1 MKKYIISIVCALCA
15 ISGTAWAGPVDSQD
29 AKLKA
34 AAFLQ
39 KQAAH
44 TNNARRAAAMRAP
57 QLNEVKA
64 FGEALH
70 VFNVGGD
77 NGFVIV
83 SGDDRTEDI
92 LGYVEGGKFDPNN
105 MPSNMRFW
113 LQMYADQIRSLS
125 NSDVQRGPR
134 RAPYAN
140 IEPLVETNWDQRNDY
155 NDMLFFDSAEM
166 LEEYGAD
173 ADDVYTGCAATSMAQ
188 ALYQAAQQYKKKHG
202 VWPSNKTTE
211 IPSYEVS
218 SSGKI
223 NNGKAMPALDPIVFD
238 WEHMLPNYARKFA
251 SPTDEQIKAVATLMA
266 YCGRAMHM
274 EYGTSSSDAAF
285 VYMPFRMAAYFGIQ
299 PYVKNM
305 DRTYYTTEKWEDL
318 IYNELQNGRAVPYT
332 GVSGPTTSDPGHAF
346 ILDGYKD
353 GLWHINW
360 GWGMAE
366 AINDAHYNG
375 YFSLSVMQ
383 PDKSG
388 TAQVSGGALDSEYKY
403 LQQATIGVSFDAVEG
418 NVANTCY
425 VHRSYPG
432 TGYSETTTKV
442 SYLNY
447 KVKGIDYSLDGAWAI
462 ANEDGTFT
470 ILKKDYENRE
480 FVMFGDMDIK
490 TQYIDELPVDGVADG
505 TYTVLHVSSL
515 PGENN
520 WVADDGTDLMN
531 FTITVAS
538 GKITNVVC
546 HPVAITTSSLSVTN
560 VEFIGE
566 MNANEENTVR
576 VTVNNAGDDFFGN
589 LALYYNTTTTPSSSK
604 RYVQLATLK
613 PGETT
618 HDFVVKLPKGEYNL
632 WFYAWAADG
641 YAGSYFD
648 SGRKMFIGYGAD
660 ANKVKVD
667 NLQFD
672 GQTGTALE
680 VKSVN
685 GVLANEVT
693 GSFDITNSSG
703 HIYNNTYYV
712 AVEYGSGYSKK
723 TYALTELPVSVEEG
737 THSIPFNLGAVS
749 GLESGV
755 TYKVRLYSKNG
766 GEEVDVTTKEMTLQP
781 YFRYWLADGTV
792 KEAKEPTS
800 WWTEGKTMDADA
812 KANAVA
818 IDMRGIKRDYMD
830 EVTNP
835 NCIYYMSE
843 SQKPSS
849 TSSDFGKT
857 NNVIEGV
864 AEKMTVDA
872 AYSFYA
878 PEAFTAKEISFAKK
892 FENGRVN
899 KAENPCW
906 YTIVL
911 PFEVNSVKQGTKNLK
926 WFKSANDKRCHF
938 WLMEFTGATGDALT
952 FDYATTFEAN
962 KPYIISVP
970 GSGWGDNWNLAG
982 KELTFRGVNVE
993 VPATALEPVIFGGKE
1008 FTPTF
1013 STITASGY
1021 IMNAEGTNF
1030 AKKREGTVN
1039 AYNAYFSD
1047 NATSVNALRIVI
1059 EGEEATGIEQIE
1071 NGASSIGNE
1080 PIFNLNGQRL
1090 EQKQRG
1096 VNIVGGRKIVVK

>member
-15 ISGTAWAGPVDSQD
+15 INGTAWAGPVDSQD
-29 AKLKA
+29 AKQKA

-44 TNNARRAAAMRAP
+44 AGNARRAAALRAP

-83 SGDDRTEDI
+83 SGDDRTEEI
-92 LGYVEGGKFDPNN
+92 LGYVEGGSFDPNN
-105 MPSNMRFW
+105 MPDNMRFW
-113 LQMYADQIRSLS
+113 LQMYADQIRSLG

-134 RAPYAN
+134 REAKAN
-140 IEPLVETNWDQRNDY
+140 IEPLVVTNWDQRNDY
-155 NDMLFFDSAEM
+155 NDKLFFDSEEM
-166 LEEYGAD
+166 LTEAGAD

-202 VWPSNKTTE
+202 QWPSNPTAQ
-211 IPSYEVS
+211 IPSYTVS

-223 NNGKAMPALDPIVFD
+223 NNGKAMKALDPIVFD
-238 WEHMLPNYARKFA
+238 WEHMLPNYARKVA
-251 SPTDEQIKAVATLMA
+251 TPTEQEIDAVATLMA

-274 EYGTSSSDAAF
+274 EYGTTSSDAAF

-305 DRTYYTTEKWEDL
+305 DRTYYTSQQWEDL
-318 IYNELQNGRAVPYT
+318 LYNELQNGRAVPYT

-388 TAQVSGGALDSEYKY
+388 TAAVSGGALDSEYKY
-403 LQQATIGVSFDAVEG
+403 LQQATIGVSFDPVEG
-418 NVANTCY
+418 GVANTCY
-425 VHRSYPG
+425 THIGGDR
-432 TGYSETTTKV
+432 GYNSSTTSVT
-442 SYLNY
+442 YLNY
-447 KVKGIDYSLDGAWAI
+447 KVKGGDYSLDGAWAI
-462 ANEDGTFT
+462 ANEDGSFT
-470 ILKKDYENRE
+470 ILKKDFENRE
-480 FVMFGDMDIK
+480 FAMFGDMEVYN
-490 TQYIDELPVDGVADG
+490 QYIDELPVDGIADG

-515 PGENN
+515 PGQNQ
-520 WVADDGTDLMN
+520 WVADDGTELMN

-546 HPVAITTSSLSVTN
+546 HPVSITTSSLSVTN
-560 VEFIGE
+560 VEFIGN

-576 VTVNNAGDDFFGN
+576 VTVNNASDDFFGN
-589 LALYYNTTTTPSSSK
+589 LALYYNTTTSPTSSK

-660 ANKVKVD
+660 ANKVQVG
-667 NLQFD
+667 NLQFE

-685 GVLANEVT
+685 GVLSEELK
-693 GSFDITNSSG
+693 GSFDITNSAG
-703 HIYNNTYYV
+703 HTFNNTYYV
-712 AVEYGSGYSKK
+712 CVEYGVTK
-723 TYALTELPVSVEEG
+723 YANVEVPVSVEEG
-737 THSIPFNLGAVS
+737 TTTIPFSLGVVS
-749 GLESGV
+749 GLTSG
-755 TYKVRLYSKNG
+755 TNYKVRLYTKDGSTETNIGDAKNL
-766 GEEVDVTTKEMTLQP
+766 TLQP

-864 AEKMTVDA
+864 AEKVALDA
-872 AYSFYA
+872 AYAFYA
-878 PEAFTAKEISFAKK
+878 PEAFTAQEITYTRTFA
-892 FENGRVN
+892 NGNNDDGRGW
-899 KAENPCW
+899 E
-906 YTIVL
+906 TIVL
-911 PFEVNSVKQGTKNLK
+911 PFEVNSVKQGTKNIS
-926 WFKSANDKRCHF
+926 WFHSATDKRKHF
-938 WLMEFTGATGDALT
+938 WLMELTGADADVLT
-952 FDYATTFEAN
+952 FDYATAFEAN

-970 GSGWGDNWNLAG
+970 GDKWGANWNLTG
-982 KELTFRGVNVE
+982 KQITFRGLNVE
-993 VPATALEPVIFGGKE
+993 VPATALEPVVYGGKE
-1008 FTPTF
+1008 FTGVFAT
-1013 STITASGY
+1013 TNVTGY
-1021 IMNAEGTNF
+1021 ILNADGTKF
-1030 AKKREGTVN
+1030 ESTTADVKPF
-1039 AYNAYFSD
+1039 NAYFAD
-1047 NATSVNALRIVI
+1047 DATSANALRIVI
-1059 EGEEATGIEQIE
+1059 EGEEATGIEAIDNSQLTT
-1071 NGASSIGNE
+1071 GNE

>member
-1 MKKYIISIVCALCA
+1 MKKYIISIICALCA

-83 SGDDRTEDI
+83 SGDDRTEEI
-92 LGYVEGGKFDPNN
+92 LGYVEGGSFDPSH
-105 MPSNMRFW
+105 MPDNMRFW
-113 LQMYADQIRSLS
+113 LQMYADQIRSLG

-134 RAPYAN
+134 RAPYATV
-140 IEPLVETNWDQRNDY
+140 EPLVVTNWDQRNDY
-155 NDMLFFDSAEM
+155 NDKLFFDSAEM
-166 LEEYGAD
+166 LDAAGAD

-274 EYGTSSSDAAF
+274 EYGTTSSDAAF

-332 GVSGPTTSDPGHAF
+332 GVSGPSTSDPGHAF

-388 TAQVSGGALDSEYKY
+388 TAHVSGGALDSEYKY
-403 LQQATIGVSFDAVEG
+403 LQQATIGVSFDPVEG
-418 NVANTCY
+418 VANTCY
-425 VHRSYPG
+425 THINGGR
-432 TGYSETTTKV
+432 GYSAYTTEVT
-442 SYLNY
+442 YLNY
-447 KVKGIDYSLDGAWAI
+447 NVEGGVFTLDGAWAI
-462 ANEDGTFT
+462 DNGNGNYT
-470 ILKKDYENRE
+470 ILKKDYEGRLFNRRTTDDYGE
-480 FVMFGDMDIK
+480 YGDLTAY
-490 TQYIDELPVDGVADG
+490 TQRINQLPVDGVADG

-520 WVADDGTDLMN
+520 WFADDGTDLMN
-531 FTITVAS
+531 FTITVS
-538 GKITNVVC
+538 GGKITDVVC

-604 RYVQLATLK
+604 KYVQLATLK

-641 YAGSYFD
+641 YADSYFD

-660 ANKVKVD
+660 ANKVQVG
-667 NLQFD
+667 NLQFE

-685 GVLANEVT
+685 GVLSEELK
-693 GSFDITNSSG
+693 GSFDITNSAG
-703 HIYNNTYYV
+703 HTFNNTYYV
-712 AVEYGSGYSKK
+712 CVEYGVTK
-723 TYALTELPVSVEEG
+723 YANVEVPVSVEEG
-737 THSIPFNLGAVS
+737 TTTIPFSLGVVS
-749 GLESGV
+749 GLTSGT
-755 TYKVRLYSKNG
+755 TYKVRLYTKDGSTETNIGDAKNL
-766 GEEVDVTTKEMTLQP
+766 TLQP

-800 WWTEGKTMDADA
+800 YYTEGKIMDPDA

-818 IDMRGIKRDYMD
+818 IDLRGINEDYIRMTTNTNCLFYLAAD
-830 EVTNP
+830 QSLDSEFSSANKVINGTASKVTLNGS
-835 NCIYYMSE
+835 YA
-843 SQKPSS
+843 
-849 TSSDFGKT
+849 F
-857 NNVIEGV
+857 
-864 AEKMTVDA
+864 
-872 AYSFYA
+872 FA
-878 PEAFTAKEISFAKK
+878 PETFTAQEITYTRTFA
-892 FENGRVN
+892 NGN
-899 KAENPCW
+899 NDDGKGWE
-906 YTIVL
+906 TIVL
-911 PFEVNSVKQGTKNLK
+911 PFEVNSVKQGTKNIS
-926 WFKSANDKRCHF
+926 WFHSATDKRKHF
-938 WLMEFTGATGDALT
+938 WLMELTGADADVLT
-952 FDYATTFEAN
+952 FDYATAFEAN

-970 GSGWGDNWNLAG
+970 GDKWGANWNLVNKAI
-982 KELTFRGVNVE
+982 TFRGVNVE
-993 VPATALEPVIFGGKE
+993 VPATVLEPVVFGGKE
-1008 FTPTF
+1008 FTGVFAAT
-1013 STITASGY
+1013 SVTGY
-1021 IMNAEGTNF
+1021 ILNADGTKFENKTADVKPF
-1030 AKKREGTVN
+1030 
-1039 AYNAYFSD
+1039 NAYFAAD
-1047 NATSVNALRIVI
+1047 GAAANALRIQI
-1059 EGEEATGIEQIE
+1059 NGEETNGIHQIE

>member
-1 MKKYIISIVCALCA
+1 MKKIAYYISIFMAVML
-15 ISGTAWAGPVDSQD
+15 STTAMAGHVDSEA
-29 AKLKA
+29 AKQKA
-34 AAFLQ
+34 AAFL
-39 KQAAH
+39 KQQAPQAK
-44 TNNARRAAAMRAP
+44 NARRAAALRAP
-57 QLNEVKA
+57 RLTEAEA
-64 FGEALH
+64 FGSALH
-70 VFNVGGD
+70 VFNVAGD

-83 SGDDRTEDI
+83 SGDDRTEEI
-92 LGYVEGGKFDPNN
+92 LGYVEGGRFDVNSL
-105 MPSNMRFW
+105 PSNMRFW
-113 LQMYADQIRSLS
+113 LQMYADQIRSLGNS
-125 NSDVQRGPR
+125 NVQRGPR
-134 RAPYAN
+134 RAPYATV
-140 IEPLVETNWDQRNDY
+140 EPLVMTNWDQRNDY
-155 NDMLFFDSAEM
+155 NDKLFFDSEEM
-166 LEEYGAD
+166 LTEADAD

-202 VWPSNKTTE
+202 QWPSNPTAQ
-211 IPSYEVS
+211 IPSYTIS

-223 NNGKAMPALDPIVFD
+223 NNDKAMKALDPIVFD
-238 WEHMLPNYARKFA
+238 WEHMLPNYARKVA
-251 SPTDEQIKAVATLMA
+251 TPTEQEIDAVATLMA

-274 EYGTSSSDAAF
+274 EYGTTSSDAAF

-305 DRTYYTTEKWEDL
+305 DRTYYTSQQWEDL
-318 IYNELQNGRAVPYT
+318 LYNELQNGRAVPYT

-388 TAQVSGGALDSEYKY
+388 TAAVSGGALDSEYKY
-403 LQQATIGVSFDAVEG
+403 LQQATIGVSFDPVEG
-418 NVANTCY
+418 EVANTCY
-425 VHRSYPG
+425 THIGGGR
-432 TGYSETTTKV
+432 GYSSSTTRVT
-442 SYLNY
+442 YLNY
-447 KVKGIDYSLDGAWAI
+447 KVKGGDYSLDGAWAI
-462 ANEDGTFT
+462 ANEDGSFT
-470 ILKKDYENRE
+470 ILKKDFENRE
-480 FVMFGDMDIK
+480 FAMFGDMEAYN
-490 TQYIDELPVDGVADG
+490 QYIDELPVDGIADG

-515 PGENN
+515 PGQNQ
-520 WVADDGTDLMN
+520 WVADDGTELMN

-546 HPVAITTSSLSVTN
+546 HPVSITTSSLSVTN
-560 VEFIGE
+560 VEFIGN

-576 VTVNNAGDDFFGN
+576 VTVNNSGDDFFGN
-589 LALYYNTTTTPSSSK
+589 LALYYNTTASPTSSK

-660 ANKVKVD
+660 ANKVQVG
-667 NLQFD
+667 NLQFE

-685 GVLANEVT
+685 GVLSEELK
-693 GSFDITNSSG
+693 GSFDITNSTG
-703 HIYNNTYYV
+703 HTFNNTYYV
-712 AVEYGSGYSKK
+712 CVEYGVTK
-723 TYALTELPVSVEEG
+723 YANVEVPVSVEEG
-737 THSIPFNLGAVS
+737 TTTIPFSLGVVS
-749 GLESGV
+749 GLTSGT
-755 TYKVRLYSKNG
+755 TYKVRLYTKDGSTETNIGDAKNL
-766 GEEVDVTTKEMTLQP
+766 TLQP

-857 NNVIEGV
+857 NNVIDGTV
-864 AEKMTVDA
+864 EKMTIDGNYA
-872 AYSFYA
+872 FYA
-878 PEAFTAKEISFAKK
+878 PEAFTAQEITYTRTFA
-892 FENGRVN
+892 NGN
-899 KAENPCW
+899 NDDGKGWE
-906 YTIVL
+906 TIVL
-911 PFEVNSVKQGTKNLK
+911 PFEVNSVKQGTKNIS
-926 WFKSANDKRCHF
+926 WFHSATDKRKHF
-938 WLMEFTGATGDALT
+938 WLMELTGADADVLT
-952 FDYATTFEAN
+952 FDYATAFEAN

-970 GSGWGDNWNLAG
+970 GDKWGANWNLVNKAI
-982 KELTFRGVNVE
+982 TFRGVNVE
-993 VPATALEPVIFGGKE
+993 VPATALESVVYGGKE
-1008 FTPTF
+1008 FTGVFAT
-1013 STITASGY
+1013 TNVTGY
-1021 IMNAEGTNF
+1021 ILNADGTKF
-1030 AKKREGTVN
+1030 ESTTADLKPF
-1039 AYNAYFSD
+1039 NAYFAADGSAKSL
-1047 NATSVNALRIVI
+1047 NIVI
-1059 EGEEATGIEQIE
+1059 NGEETNGIEAISNSQLI
-1071 NGASSIGNE
+1071 NGNE
-1080 PIFNLNGQRL
+1080 PIYNLNGQRL

-1096 VNIVGGRKIVVK
+1096 VNIIGGRKVVVR

>member
-113 LQMYADQIRSLS
+113 LQMYADQIRSLG

-134 RAPYAN
+134 RAPYAT
-140 IEPLVETNWDQRNDY
+140 IEPLVVTNWDQRNDY
-155 NDMLFFDSAEM
+155 NDKLFFDSEEM
-166 LEEYGAD
+166 LTEAGAD

-202 VWPSNKTTE
+202 QWPSNPTAQ
-211 IPSYEVS
+211 IPSYTIS

-223 NNGKAMPALDPIVFD
+223 NNEKAMKALDPIVFD

-251 SPTDEQIKAVATLMA
+251 TPTEQEIDAVATLMA

-274 EYGTSSSDAAF
+274 EYGTTSSDAAF

-305 DRTYYTTEKWEDL
+305 DRTYYTSQQWEDL
-318 IYNELQNGRAVPYT
+318 LYNELQNGRAVPYT

-375 YFSLSVMQ
+375 YFSLSVLQ

-388 TAQVSGGALDSEYKY
+388 TAAVSGGALDSEYKY
-403 LQQATIGVSFDAVEG
+403 LQQATIGVSFDPVEG
-418 NVANTCY
+418 EVANTCY
-425 VHRSYPG
+425 THIGGGR
-432 TGYSETTTKV
+432 GYSSSTTRVT
-442 SYLNY
+442 YLNY
-447 KVKGIDYSLDGAWAI
+447 KVKGGDYSLDGAWAI
-462 ANEDGTFT
+462 ANEDGSFT

-480 FVMFGDMDIK
+480 FAMFGDMEAYN
-490 TQYIDELPVDGVADG
+490 QYIDELPVDGIADG

-515 PGENN
+515 PGQNQ
-520 WVADDGTDLMN
+520 WVADDGTELMN

-546 HPVAITTSSLSVTN
+546 HPVSITTSSLTVTN
-560 VEFIGE
+560 VEFIGN

-576 VTVNNAGDDFFGN
+576 VTVNNSGDDFFGN
-589 LALYYNTTTTPSSSK
+589 LALYYNTTATPTSSK

-660 ANKVKVD
+660 ANKVQVG
-667 NLQFD
+667 NLQFE
-672 GQTGTALE
+672 GQTGTELE

-685 GVLANEVT
+685 GVLSEELK
-693 GSFDITNSSG
+693 GSFDITNSAG
-703 HIYNNTYYV
+703 HTFNNTYYV
-712 AVEYGSGYSKK
+712 CVEYGVTK
-723 TYALTELPVSVEEG
+723 YANVEVPVSVEEG
-737 THSIPFNLGAVS
+737 TTTIPFSLGVVS
-749 GLESGV
+749 GLTSGT
-755 TYKVRLYSKNG
+755 TYKVRLYTKDGSTETNIGDAKNL
-766 GEEVDVTTKEMTLQP
+766 TLQP

-800 WWTEGKTMDADA
+800 YYTEGKVMDPDA

-818 IDMRGIKRDYMD
+818 IDLRGINEDYIRMT
-830 EVTNP
+830 TNT
-835 NCIYYMSE
+835 NCLFYL
-843 SQKPSS
+843 
-849 TSSDFGKT
+849 SSDQSLDSEFSKANKVFAGEADK
-857 NNVIEGV
+857 V
-864 AEKMTVDA
+864 TVDA
-872 AYSFYA
+872 KYGFYA
-878 PEAFTAKEISFAKK
+878 PEAFTAKEISFVRK
-892 FENGRVN
+892 FTNGN
-899 KAENPCW
+899 DSTGEGW
-906 YTIVL
+906 ETIVL
-911 PFEVNSVKQGTKNLK
+911 PFEVNSVKQDTKNLK

-938 WLMEFTGATGDALT
+938 WLMEFTGVTGDALT

-970 GSGWGDNWNLAG
+970 GEKWGDNWNLTN
-982 KELTFRGVNVE
+982 KEITFRGVNVE
-993 VPATALEPVIFGGKE
+993 VPATALKPVVYGGKE
-1008 FTPTF
+1008 FTGTF
-1013 STITASGY
+1013 AQTTVNGY
-1021 IMNAEGTNF
+1021 VMNAAGNKFENGE
-1030 AKKREGTVN
+1030 ATVK
-1039 AYNAYFSD
+1039 AYNAYFAADGSAKSL
-1047 NATSVNALRIVI
+1047 NIVI
-1059 EGEEATGIEQIE
+1059 NGEETNGIHQIE

>member
-15 ISGTAWAGPVDSQD
+15 ISGTVWAGPVDSQD

-113 LQMYADQIRSLS
+113 LQMYADQIRSLG

-155 NDMLFFDSAEM
+155 NDKLFFDSEEM
-166 LEEYGAD
+166 LTEAGAD

-202 VWPSNKTTE
+202 QWPSNPTAQ
-211 IPSYEVS
+211 IPSYTIS

-223 NNGKAMPALDPIVFD
+223 NNEKAMKALDPIVFD

-251 SPTDEQIKAVATLMA
+251 QPTEQEIEAVATLMA

-274 EYGTSSSDAAF
+274 EYGTTSSDAAF

-388 TAQVSGGALDSEYKY
+388 TAHVSGGALDSEYKY
-403 LQQATIGVSFDAVEG
+403 LQQATIGVSFDPVDD
-418 NVANTCY
+418 VANTCY
-425 VHRSYPG
+425 THIGGSR
-432 TGYSETTTKV
+432 GYSSSTTKV
-442 SYLNY
+442 TYLNY
-447 KVKGIDYSLDGAWAI
+447 KVKGGDYSLDGAWAI

-480 FVMFGDMDIK
+480 FVMFGDQASYS
-490 TQYIDELPVDGVADG
+490 QYIDELPVDGVADG

-531 FTITVAS
+531 FTITVANN
-538 GKITNVVC
+538 KITNVVC
-546 HPVAITTSSLSVTN
+546 HPVAPTTSSLSVTG
-560 VEFIGE
+560 VEFIGD
-566 MNANEENTVR
+566 MNAKEDNIVR
-576 VTVNNAGDDFFGN
+576 VTINNASDDFFGN
-589 LALYYNTTTTPSSSK
+589 LALYYNTTTSPTSSK

-618 HDFVVKLPKGEYNL
+618 HDFVVNLPKGEYNL
-632 WFYAWAADG
+632 WFYAWATDA

-660 ANKVKVD
+660 ANKVQVG

-712 AVEYGSGYSKK
+712 AVEFGSGYSKK

-766 GEEVDVTTKEMTLQP
+766 GEEVDVTTKDMTLQP
-781 YFRYWLADGTV
+781 YFRYWLADGSV
-792 KEAKEPTS
+792 KEFAETSYSNKLSGDGLDAIAIDCRGISKNATMYMDGVKNKNCLFYIEEAQRPTS
-800 WWTEGKTMDADA
+800 SSYSTYGR
-812 KANAVA
+812 NLV
-818 IDMRGIKRDYMD
+818 ID
-830 EVTNP
+830 
-835 NCIYYMSE
+835 
-843 SQKPSS
+843 
-849 TSSDFGKT
+849 
-857 NNVIEGV
+857 GV
-864 AEKMTVDA
+864 AEAMNIDVN
-872 AYSFYA
+872 YGFYA
-878 PEAFTAKEISFAKK
+878 PEAFTAKEISYVRTFA
-892 FENGRVN
+892 NGN
-899 KAENPCW
+899 NNNGKGWE
-906 YTIVL
+906 TIVL
-911 PFEVNSVKQGTKNLK
+911 PFTVNSVKNGTKNLK
-926 WFKSANDKRCHF
+926 WFKSKDDQRCHF
-938 WLMEFTGATGDALT
+938 WLMEFTGADGESLT

-970 GSGWGDNWNLAG
+970 GEKWGDNWNLTN
-982 KELTFRGVNVE
+982 KEITFRGVNVE
-993 VPATALEPVIFGGKE
+993 VPATALKPVVYGGKE
-1008 FTPTF
+1008 FTGTF
-1013 STITASGY
+1013 AQTTVNGY
-1021 IMNAEGTNF
+1021 VMNAAGNKFENGE
-1030 AKKREGTVN
+1030 ATVK
-1039 AYNAYFSD
+1039 AYNAYFAADGSAKSL
-1047 NATSVNALRIVI
+1047 NIVI
-1059 EGEEATGIEQIE
+1059 NGEETNGIEALDNEQ
-1071 NGASSIGNE
+1071 SSIGNE